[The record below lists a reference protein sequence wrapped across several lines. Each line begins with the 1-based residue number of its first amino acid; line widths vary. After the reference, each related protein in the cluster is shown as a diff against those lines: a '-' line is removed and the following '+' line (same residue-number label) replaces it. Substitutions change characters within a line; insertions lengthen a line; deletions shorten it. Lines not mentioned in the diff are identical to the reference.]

1 MGLNLNHS
9 DSDRLF
15 GTSERKKTSE
25 WRSEWFRCEDKSE
38 WRKREKKKGVFH
50 STLILFFQT
59 PTLFSTTI
67 PVASQPLLSRRLFTP
82 NSRLSSSPPPVVGR
96 FHLRSSSS
104 PPPVPIAA
112 AHHPLAAAHHHQQ
125 LRRRRKPPLSPCI
138 WLVVDQQKERVAHQL
153 AIVALTMEAPTVAPE
168 ITMLNHLDVSI
179 DEYVIKVKCVVLM
192 GTIKAISKDTCW
204 YYMACDK
211 CNRKLSCFFHS
222 KYTSS
227 LSQTYKA
234 NGTAAA
240 IQYGTGSISGYFSE
254 DNLQV
259 GDLVINNQIF
269 IEATREPGATFLA
282 GRFDGILGL
291 GFHEISVGKAVP
303 VWYVS

>member
-1 MGLNLNHS
+1 MQS
-9 DSDRLF
+9 S
-15 GTSERKKTSE
+15 
-25 WRSEWFRCEDKSE
+25 
-38 WRKREKKKGVFH
+38 
-50 STLILFFQT
+50 T

-104 PPPVPIAA
+104 PPQVPIAA

-153 AIVALTMEAPTVAPE
+153 AIVAVE
-168 ITMLNHLDVSI
+168 IEEFKSFNPFGLLEDSKHEDDYVISYGLDAFMKHLDLKESH
-179 DEYVIKVKCVVLM
+179 VVLFRFEKYL
-192 GTIKAISKDTCW
+192 TEDACLLIK
-204 YYMACDK
+204 
-211 CNRKLSCFFHS
+211 KLSLGFNLAKNKFVDNSNKVCFN
-222 KYTSS
+222 Y
-227 LSQTYKA
+227 QTYFSKCSDFDGPKYGFSFSSFTSIID
-234 NGTAAA
+234 NRVPENITIGTAAA